1 MRLPTLVLALA
12 VVRGTL
18 ADNVCTNDGCLAA
31 ITGLGIPVAP
41 AEATADCA
49 NFIAHTST
57 PPPR

>member
-1 MRLPTLVLALA
+1 MRFPTLVLALA

-18 ADNVCTNDGCLAA
+18 ADVCTNDGCLAA

-49 NFIAHTST
+49 SFIAHTST
-57 PPPR
+57 PAPR